1 MLDFVKGDTVWE
13 LGCGNLALAREM
25 AVTARWVHA
34 ADKNRI
40 SCRDKPDNVTFYRQ
54 HYHELQWPEWLD
66 CVVTCWPMTCS
77 APGFMEILKRA
88 FRVVYIGCNT
98 GGVACGTHEMWLHL
112 TKRMLVHEVRDKH
125 NCLHCY
131 SLVSHADPQFR
142 SEEEIAGLLNK
153 HGRFHYFNYDQLL
166 VKELK
171 WERPKHIKI
180 L

>member
-1 MLDFVKGDTVWE
+1 MSYWKLSIDQKAVLLDFVKGDTVWE

-34 ADKNRI
+34 VDKNRI

-88 FRVVYIGCNT
+88 FRVVYIFGIAVFSRRGNR
-98 GGVACGTHEMWLHL
+98 EWHL
-112 TKRMLVHEVRDKH
+112 V
-125 NCLHCY
+125 
-131 SLVSHADPQFR
+131 FI
-142 SEEEIAGLLNK
+142 EIALIIGTNA
-153 HGRFHYFNYDQLL
+153 
-166 VKELK
+166 KE
-171 WERPKHIKI
+171 
-180 L
+180 